1 MNQWL
6 QVELSKVKKI
16 TGIITQ
22 GALSL
27 GKEMYVTSYTI
38 QYSDNGVHW
47 THYTGNEEFP
57 AKVSYS
63 KMPPEPQSYERT
75 LLKLS

>member
-6 QVELSKVKKI
+6 QVELPEVKKI

-22 GALSL
+22 GATSL
-27 GKEMYVTSYTI
+27 GKEMYVSSYTI

-47 THYTGNEEFP
+47 THYTGNEELP
-57 AKVSYS
+57 AKVSYGET
-63 KMPPEPQSYERT
+63 PPEPQSYEAQG
-75 LLKLS
+75 LCLS